1 MKADTISMQESKITA
16 CLHNRARLI
25 ACEAHV
31 SRFENDSP
39 KVHQPPMFI
48 DYGYIFERYK
58 TLLVL

>member
-31 SRFENDSP
+31 SS
-39 KVHQPPMFI
+39 
-48 DYGYIFERYK
+48 FERNMTTIEKYNR
-58 TLLVL
+58 VHCPWVYF